1 MVENLG
7 YGRSVRRILLSLVVA
22 AALTACTSSPK
33 TVAPTATTD
42 AAQLPSDSVPAPGS
56 CDPSETIDAPTI
68 TSSSGAVAATL
79 GQGLFGCGA
88 VSGNGFITYSYNPVL
103 IDTTGP
109 LQIDV
114 GANKAQFTWTPGATF
129 TQTGTGHWK
138 SGTPAPGCARLI
150 IALTSPTGNST
161 ATYGADI
168 RVGGANVNCPQRAID
183 PSDPSDTGAVV
194 VETLPPLITTAGPGA
209 PEPSTSAPHTP

>member
-1 MVENLG
+1 M
-7 YGRSVRRILLSLVVA
+7 RQILLAVVVA
-22 AALTACTSSPK
+22 AGLTACTSSPK
-33 TVAPTATTD
+33 TVTPPATTD
-42 AAQLPSDSVPAPGS
+42 PALLPSDSVPAPGS

-103 IDTTGP
+103 IDATGP

-129 TQTGTGHWK
+129 NQTSGGHWK
-138 SGTPAPGCARLI
+138 TGTPAPGCARLI

-168 RVGGANVNCPQRAID
+168 RVGGANVACPQRAID

-194 VETLPPLITTAGPGA
+194 VETLPPRVTTAGSPKPGA
-209 PEPSTSAPHTP
+209 AAPSTSAPHKP